1 MLVKM
6 TKYLN
11 LLFFLL
17 ISNFLLAQNP
27 TSFCGTDPIKS
38 KWLDD
43 YQKNPEAY
51 PSPENGMLYIPLTVH
66 IVGKNDGTGY
76 YPPNR
81 VLDALCTLNEDFA
94 ESEIRFFLKGELRY
108 IANSNYYTHNSQ
120 AGAQMMN
127 IHNVAATVNCYIVED
142 PAGNCGYFSWWGDAI
157 ALKKSCI
164 GPSDHT
170 WAHEIGHYLSLPHTF
185 YGWEGIDHDYSK
197 NAPAM
202 VDGEFVERANG
213 SNCNFAADG
222 FCDTPADYLNYR
234 WACDGNSMSTLEQKD
249 PTGATFKSDGSFF
262 MSYALDNCSNKFSG
276 EQIGAMRANIQ
287 FQRPYLLNDQSAPV
301 AITSSV
307 EGIYP
312 IDGQEVSP
320 SSVFFEWE
328 PIGNATHY
336 ILDVSRLANFPFVTH
351 RILVSGNSVIL
362 NGFENFKDYYWRIR
376 PFGKY
381 DFSCNGY
388 DPQVF
393 SFSTND
399 AVSSTGQAGQNNWT
413 LSIAPNPTTKS
424 QSAQLMLQSPQAG
437 EVFLSIIDLNGKVVR
452 RMRKWLDK
460 GEQSWSL
467 STEGLQA
474 GFYQIGIESE
484 YGRQYIKWILH

>member
-1 MLVKM
+1 
-6 TKYLN
+6 
-11 LLFFLL
+11 
-17 ISNFLLAQNP
+17 
-27 TSFCGTDPIKS
+27 
-38 KWLDD
+38 
-43 YQKNPEAY
+43 
-51 PSPENGMLYIPLTVH
+51 
-66 IVGKNDGTGY
+66 
-76 YPPNR
+76 
-81 VLDALCTLNEDFA
+81 
-94 ESEIRFFLKGELRY
+94 
-108 IANSNYYTHNSQ
+108 
-120 AGAQMMN
+120 
-127 IHNVAATVNCYIVED
+127 
-142 PAGNCGYFSWWGDAI
+142 
-157 ALKKSCI
+157 
-164 GPSDHT
+164 
-170 WAHEIGHYLSLPHTF
+170 
-185 YGWEGIDHDYSK
+185 
-197 NAPAM
+197 
-202 VDGEFVERANG
+202 
-213 SNCNFAADG
+213 
-222 FCDTPADYLNYR
+222 
-234 WACDGNSMSTLEQKD
+234 MSTLEQKD

-351 RILVSGNSVIL
+351 RILVSGNSAIL